1 MIVVL
6 KVGIVSD
13 GPYGERA
20 YATIKEEFKCDFV
33 VIEPPEAMFAE
44 DIDIPEDAL
53 KKLESADIILSYVLH
68 PDLALDLVDILHSKV
83 DWIIVGAWRGKGFK
97 NQLEGYGNVN
107 CPDNMC
113 DLEENGNPIYDQ
125 FVSKFGKPVV
135 KVTVQGGKVES
146 VKVIRSAPCG
156 STTFVGE
163 GITGQDIE
171 GLPLRAAL
179 KIQHY
184 PCRAPKLRLFSDEDC
199 KKEMA
204 AGFHRDAFEEALK

>member
-1 MIVVL
+1 ML

-20 YATIKEEFKCDFV
+20 YATIKEKFKCDFV
-33 VIEPPEAMFAE
+33 VIEPPEALFAE
-44 DIDIPEDAL
+44 DVDIPKSAL
-53 KKLESADIILSYVLH
+53 RKLETADIILSYVLH
-68 PDLALDLVDILHSKV
+68 PDLALDLVDILHKKV
-83 DWIIVGAWRGKGFK
+83 DWIIVGAWRGRGFK
-97 NQLEGYGNVN
+97 NQLESYGNVN

-113 DLEENGNPIYDQ
+113 DLEENGNPTYDQ
-125 FVSKFGKPVV
+125 FACKFGKPLVEVDV
-135 KVTVQGGKVES
+135 KDGKLAG

-156 STTFVGE
+156 STFFVGE
-163 GITGQDIE
+163 EMIGQNLD
-171 GLPLRAAL
+171 GLPLKAGL

-204 AGFHRDAFEEALK
+204 AGFHKDAFEEALK